1 MQALQALGVAG
12 RHKGGVGDEVHQQLD
27 AGLAVER
34 AGVIGAVGV
43 ELLDLL
49 GRGAKGIDVLVA
61 DKLGNLHVG
70 TVERAQG
77 QSAVEHELHVGGA
90 ARLLGGQADLLGDVS
105 SGDHALGSGD
115 VVVLDH
121 DNLQVG
127 SHVGVVCNPLGQRQ
141 DQVNDVLGDSV
152 GRGRLAA
159 KDDGDGMLRSVA
171 VLDIEVLPDDVE
183 REHLLALVLVDA
195 LDLDVD
201 DGVGGNGH
209 ALLERHEL
217 AHDGLG
223 LGLGGGQA
231 LKNIFVVNELG
242 KLTQVAGAA
251 PIGADHIV
259 EQAGERGVGAMDPT
273 AEGDAVGLVG
283 ELLGVDLV
291 ERMKL
296 GILQDLG
303 VQRGDAVDGEAKVDV
318 HVGHV
323 DGVVFVDDGDAWVV
337 VLGLGDLIELDD
349 NVGDGRGDLLQAGE
363 RPLLEGLGKN
373 RVVSVGDHG
382 PYDGHGLVKLD
393 VVLGG
398 EQANELGNDHG
409 GVRVIDLDYGVVGQ
423 VVQVAAALDG
433 LVDQELGGVAHHEVF
448 LVDAKQAALLVG
460 IIRIEEQG
468 EVLGDLGLV
477 EVDGAA
483 GDQAVVDTCQVEQ
496 A

>member
-12 RHKGGVGDEVHQQLD
+12 RHKGRVGEEVHQQLD

-49 GRGAKGIDVLVA
+49 GRGAKGVDVLVA

-77 QSAVEHELHVGGA
+77 QGTVEHELHVGSA
-90 ARLLGGQADLLGDVS
+90 ACLLGGQADLLGDV
-105 SGDHALGSGD
+105 GGGNHALGSRD

-121 DNLQVG
+121 NDLQVG
-127 SHVGVVCNPLGQRQ
+127 GYVGVVGNPLGKRQ
-141 DQVNDVLGDSV
+141 DQMDDVLCDGV
-152 GRGRLAA
+152 GGSGLAA
-159 KDDGDGMLRSVA
+159 KDDGDGVLGLVA
-171 VLDIEVLPDDVE
+171 VLDIEVLPDNVE
-183 REHLLALVLVDA
+183 RKHLLALVLVDA
-195 LDLDVD
+195 LDLNVD
-201 DGVGGNGH
+201 DGACGNRH
-209 ALLERHEL
+209 ALLQGHEF
-217 AHDGLG
+217 AHDCLG
-223 LGLGGGQA
+223 IGLGGGQA
-231 LKNIFVVNELG
+231 LKNAAVVGERGELA
-242 KLTQVAGAA
+242 QVAGAA

-259 EQAGERGVGAMDPT
+259 EQAGECGVGTVNPA
-273 AEGDAVGLVG
+273 AEGNAVGLIR
-283 ELLGVDLV
+283 ELLGIDLV
-291 ERMKL
+291 ERMEL
-296 GILQDLG
+296 GVLQDLG
-303 VQRGDAVDGEAKVDV
+303 VECRNAVDGEAKVDV
-318 HVGHV
+318 DVGHV
-323 DGVVFVDDGDAWVV
+323 DGVVIVDDGDTRVI

-363 RPLLEGLGKN
+363 RPLLERLGKN

-409 GVRVIDLDYGVVGQ
+409 GVRVVDLDHGVVGQ
-423 VVQVAAALDG
+423 VVQIAAALDG
-433 LVDQELGGVAHHEVF
+433 LVDQELGGVAHHEVL

-460 IIRIEEQG
+460 IIRIEEQS
-468 EVLGDLGLV
+468 EVLGDFGLV

-483 GDQAVVDTCQVEQ
+483 GDQTVVDTCQVEQ